1 MAKNLNETAGGK
13 KKYKN
18 RSLWQEVWRRFKKNP
33 GAMAGL
39 IIMIILV
46 IVAIASGFIYDY
58 DADVIANHPAQRLQ
72 KPSAEHWFGTDNLGR
87 DIFARVIYGT
97 RYSLSVGIV
106 AVFVSLFIGITLGS
120 LAGFIGGVVENIIMR
135 ITDIFLALPSMLLA
149 IAIVAAMGAS
159 AVNLMI
165 AVGVCS
171 AASFVQVTRASV
183 LTVRNNDYIEA
194 ARAIGASNWDIIR
207 THILPNSISPIIV
220 QATLR
225 VGSAIIS
232 AAGLSFIGMGVP
244 LPAPE
249 WGAMLSAGRQYIRDY
264 SYMTLFPGLAILIT
278 VISCNLIG
286 DGLRDAIDPKLKR

>member
-1 MAKNLNETAGGK
+1 MTKQVTETTGK
-13 KKYKN
+13 KQYKK
-18 RSLWQEVWRRFKKNP
+18 RSQGQEIWRRFKKNP
-33 GAMAGL
+33 GAMVGL
-39 IIMIILV
+39 VIMILLV
-46 IVAIASGFIYDY
+46 IVALCSGFIYDY
-58 DADVIANHPAQRLQ
+58 DTDIIANHPAQRM
-72 KPSAEHWFGTDNLGR
+72 KRPSAEHWFGTDNLGR

-106 AVFVSLFIGITLGS
+106 AVLVSLFIGITLGS
-120 LAGFIGGVVENIIMR
+120 IAGYCGGIIENIIMR
-135 ITDIFLALPSMLLA
+135 FTDMFLALPSMLLA

-183 LTVRNNDYIEA
+183 LTVRNNEYIEA
-194 ARAIGASNWDIIR
+194 ARAIGATNWDIIK

-232 AAGLSFIGMGVP
+232 AAGLSFLGMGVP

>member
-1 MAKNLNETAGGK
+1 MAKQVTENTEK
-13 KKYKN
+13 KQYKK
-18 RSLWQEVWRRFKKNP
+18 RSQGQEIWRRFKKNP
-33 GAMAGL
+33 GAMVGL
-39 IIMIILV
+39 VIMILLV
-46 IVAIASGFIYDY
+46 LVAIFSGFIYDY
-58 DADVIANHPAQRLQ
+58 DNDIIANHPAQRMQ
-72 KPSAEHWFGTDNLGR
+72 HPSAEHWFGTDNLGR
-87 DIFARVIYGT
+87 DIFARVVYGT

-106 AVFVSLFIGITLGS
+106 AVLVSLFIGITLGS
-120 LAGFIGGVVENIIMR
+120 IAGYCGGIVENIIMR
-135 ITDIFLALPSMLLA
+135 FTDMFLALPSMLLA

-183 LTVRNNDYIEA
+183 LTVRNNEYIEA
-194 ARAIGASNWDIIR
+194 ARAIGATNWDIIK

-232 AAGLSFIGMGVP
+232 AAGLSFLGMGVP

-249 WGAMLSAGRQYIRDY
+249 WGAMLSDGRLYIRDY
-264 SYMTLFPGLAILIT
+264 SYMTLFPGLAILMT